1 MPFAGE
7 RPGAAHRGQGE
18 TVLEFGNDARFG
30 PASKAIPGSPGNEEK
45 RRIFDETLRA
55 WRRQLT
61 SLQEKLSGDLV
72 SLALANR
79 KAIAGDPLDWVPSR
93 LEEFWAA
100 RRPGFRNWPA
110 VGCDPPSDPNNP
122 DADLAQWH
130 APAWMLGQLPPFA
143 LPGLDAMAAAESD
156 PPPGRLPLIHTTEI
170 LNSIAARIEMALFR
184 VARGVLDRAT
194 IVLASGRVRARG
206 EPSKKQAKT
215 LLRGLSAISGV
226 YGEEWNRLWIDSTMH
241 LYEGLAGV
249 ARLRGAQ
256 RKAQD
261 RGTALRTR
269 LNATNT
275 EKSSDC
281 HSVKWEDIQIIFL
294 SDHRIQISTQSLNET
309 LNYAEMGFIDDRNK
323 TPNTAWKALRELA
336 ESGGRIRT
344 GSNWS
349 KVEKRMQEIRKVF
362 REQFG
367 ISDDPLPFV
376 KGTGYRAR
384 FKISCAPSY
393 QT

>member
-1 MPFAGE
+1 MVE
-7 RPGAAHRGQGE
+7 
-18 TVLEFGNDARFG
+18 LGNDTRLG
-30 PASKAIPGSPGNEEK
+30 PASKASPGSPGNEEK

-55 WRRQLT
+55 WRRELA

-72 SLALANR
+72 RLAVANR
-79 KAIAGDPLDWVPSR
+79 KAIAGEPLDWVRSR

-130 APAWMLGQLPPFA
+130 APAWMLGQLPLFA
-143 LPGLDAMAAAESD
+143 LPGLDAMAAGEPE
-156 PPPGRLPLIHTTEI
+156 PPAGRLPLLHTTEI

-184 VARGVLDRAT
+184 VAKGVLDRAT
-194 IVLASGRVRARG
+194 IVLASGRIRARG
-206 EPSKKQAKT
+206 EPSKKREAKT

-241 LYEGLAGV
+241 LCEGV
-249 ARLRGAQ
+249 ARLRGTQ
-256 RKAQD
+256 RMAPES
-261 RGTALRTR
+261 GTALRTR
-269 LNATNT
+269 LNATNI
-275 EKSSDC
+275 EKLSDS
-281 HSVKWEDIQIIFL
+281 HPVKWEDIEISFL
-294 SDHRIQISTQSLNET
+294 SDHRIQISAPSLNET
-309 LNYAEMGFIDDRNK
+309 LNYAEMGFVDDRKK
-323 TPNTAWKALRELA
+323 TPNSAWKTLRELA
-336 ESGGRIRT
+336 ELGGRIRT
-344 GSNWS
+344 GSNWN

-367 ISDDPLPFV
+367 ISDNPLPFV
-376 KGTGYRAR
+376 KGTGYQAR